1 MKQIRQMQF
10 GLVIEVCAVVTV
22 LLTPHGSPYSIGGML
37 FSFLGLFIVVT
48 AKNPVSSK
56 GVSAEGESQKDK
68 SLPSSINTDG
78 SPDDEAAE

>member
-56 GVSAEGESQKDK
+56 GMPPEGEPQKDK
-68 SLPSSINTDG
+68 SPSPSTEPDG
-78 SPDDEAAE
+78 SPD